1 MLYDDLAETY
11 ATGRYLF
18 DTTPILREFAGPLP
32 PGALL
37 LALATREYTGQ
48 DAFDGERA
56 FLGRRLPYSHDRPA
70 VALGKLAAAGLAVVS
85 AWLIE
90 TGGETFYWVIARKP
104 HPAEGD
110 R

>member
-11 ATGRYLF
+11 AAGRYLF

-56 FLGRRLPYSHDRPA
+56 FLGRRRPYSLIPVHRPMFQ
-70 VALGKLAAAGLAVVS
+70 
-85 AWLIE
+85 IE
-90 TGGETFYWVIARKP
+90 
-104 HPAEGD
+104 
-110 R
+110 